1 MQCPECG
8 VDVVEGAAFCHQCGA
23 SMAPADPD
31 AAPQETA
38 ASDEPAPAP
47 AAAPQP
53 SPRERFTE
61 GRRDDGDVPEE
72 ELWRGTYCGKAM
84 IGWWVIGV
92 LASIVLVVGGIYFWS
107 TWYVGII
114 SICLIPILWIYVY
127 LLMFFRQMDVRYRLT
142 THRFFHESGILRRK
156 QDLIEV
162 IDIDDITCDQ
172 SLLERFVGVGS
183 IHISSSDKTHPE
195 LTIYGIADAKQVSE
209 IMERARHDERRRRGL
224 HIEHI

>member
-1 MQCPECG
+1 
-8 VDVVEGAAFCHQCGA
+8 VEVFEDAGFCHRCGT
-23 SMAPADPD
+23 SLAPENSPEGS
-31 AAPQETA
+31 APKA
-38 ASDEPAPAP
+38 GN
-47 AAAPQP
+47 P
-53 SPRERFTE
+53 SPRERFE
-61 GRRDDGDVPEE
+61 GGGRGDGGVEEE
-72 ELWRGTYCGKAM
+72 ELWSGTYCGKAM
-84 IGWWVIGV
+84 IGAWVLSGFITV
-92 LASIVLVVGGIYFWS
+92 ALLVVAFLFWS
-107 TWYVGII
+107 SWYFGII
-114 SICLIPILWIYVY
+114 ALALIPCLWLYQY
-127 LLMFFRQMDVRYRLT
+127 LLMVFRKMDVRYRLT

-195 LTIYGIADAKQVSE
+195 LTIHGIEDCRRVSE

>member
-8 VDVVEGAAFCHQCGA
+8 VEVVEGAVFCHRCGA
-23 SMAPADPD
+23 SLLPGNPGPAPESDPD
-31 AAPQETA
+31 AEA
-38 ASDEPAPAP
+38 
-47 AAAPQP
+47 P
-53 SPRERFTE
+53 SPRERFE
-61 GRRDDGDVPEE
+61 GAGRRGDDDSEQ
-72 ELWRGTYCGKAM
+72 ELWAGTYCGKAM
-84 IGWWVIGV
+84 ISAWALSGAITVV
-92 LASIVLVVGGIYFWS
+92 LLVVAVVFWS
-107 TWYVGII
+107 SWYVGII
-114 SICLIPILWIYVY
+114 ALALIPCLWLYQY
-127 LLMFFRQMDVRYRLT
+127 LVMVFRKMDVRYRLT

-172 SLLERFVGVGS
+172 SLLERLVGVGS

-195 LTIYGIADAKQVSE
+195 LTIYGIEDCKSVSE